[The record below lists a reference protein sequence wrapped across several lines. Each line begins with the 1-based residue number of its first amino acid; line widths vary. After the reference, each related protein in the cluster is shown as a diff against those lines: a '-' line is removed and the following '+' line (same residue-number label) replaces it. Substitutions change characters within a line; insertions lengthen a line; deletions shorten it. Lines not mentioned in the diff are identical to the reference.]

1 MIRNIPLITK
11 NLLIINLIAFLAM
24 LGLRGWGIDL
34 NDVLGLHFFLAGN
47 FHVYQLFTY
56 MFMHGGW
63 EHILFNMFALWMFG
77 SAVEYRWGT
86 KRFLFFYIFCGVG
99 AGLLQ
104 EMAQLG
110 RFYMMAYDQIPQFS
124 VSDTMALAYNSRDY
138 LNLLTTVGASGAIY
152 AVMLAFG
159 MTFPNER
166 IFIFPIPFPIKS
178 KWFVVMSKYQG
189 YTDQSYKHA
198 TLSELKTWYDQKR
211 SAGYFLTQ
219 ATYSSGKW
227 WWVVT
232 RGTNIESQGYTWAA
246 DGDVGSEVK
255 KIWNKGYRLHLVE
268 YGGGQYLLAYGKLK
282 GRTPQ
287 QAYNID
293 YNGVTAWLSKNWDN
307 GMKLHYIGGGN
318 PESQANNVASNQ
330 SNNGY
335 STTYQPGN
343 NSWRE
348 ELPGGGFR
356 QNTRQADGSIISITS
371 TPCLWCHG
379 TKVCGICHGLGG
391 TYGRAYGGM
400 WYPCKS

>member
-77 SAVEYRWGT
+77 SAVEYRWGA

-110 RFYMMAYDQIPQFS
+110 GFYMMAYDQIPQFS

-138 LNLLTTVGASGAIY
+138 LNMLTTVGASGAIY

-178 KWFVVMSKYQG
+178 KWFVVICVAIELISSFASSNDGVAHLAHLGGMLFG
-189 YTDQSYKHA
+189 YILIRYWRRHPDINYNRRSGQQFFDS
-198 TLSELKTWYDQKR
+198 LR
-211 SAGYFLTQ
+211 SAWERRSHRSAPGNDRQ
-219 ATYSSGKW
+219 RW
-227 WWVVT
+227 
-232 RGTNIESQGYTWAA
+232 
-246 DGDVGSEVK
+246 D
-255 KIWNKGYRLHLVE
+255 
-268 YGGGQYLLAYGKLK
+268 YGHTT
-282 GRTPQ
+282 GRTAQRPETD
-287 QAYNID
+287 AEYNERKRWEQERTDAILD
-293 YNGVTAWLSKNWDN
+293 KIRRSGYDSLSNDEKQWLFD
-307 GMKLHYIGGGN
+307 
-318 PESQANNVASNQ
+318 
-330 SNNGY
+330 
-335 STTYQPGN
+335 
-343 NSWRE
+343 
-348 ELPGGGFR
+348 
-356 QNTRQADGSIISITS
+356 
-371 TPCLWCHG
+371 
-379 TKVCGICHGLGG
+379 
-391 TYGRAYGGM
+391 
-400 WYPCKS
+400 KSRK

>member
-24 LGLRGWGIDL
+24 LGLKGWGIDL

-77 SAVEYRWGT
+77 SAVEYRWGA

-124 VSDTMALAYNSRDY
+124 LSDTMALAYNSRDY

-178 KWFVVMSKYQG
+178 KWFVVICVAIELISSFASSNDGVAHLAQ
-189 YTDQSYKHA
+189 HA
-198 TLSELKTWYDQKR
+198 PQVEPRQEPLPA
-211 SAGYFLTQ
+211 SAQEPGEPRDRLGIQ
-219 ATYSSGKW
+219 RAT
-227 WWVVT
+227 
-232 RGTNIESQGYTWAA
+232 ESQP
-246 DGDVGSEVK
+246 
-255 KIWNKGYRLHLVE
+255 
-268 YGGGQYLLAYGKLK
+268 
-282 GRTPQ
+282 GRDRP
-287 QAYNID
+287 
-293 YNGVTAWLSKNWDN
+293 
-307 GMKLHYIGGGN
+307 H
-318 PESQANNVASNQ
+318 P
-330 SNNGY
+330 
-335 STTYQPGN
+335 
-343 NSWRE
+343 
-348 ELPGGGFR
+348 
-356 QNTRQADGSIISITS
+356 
-371 TPCLWCHG
+371 
-379 TKVCGICHGLGG
+379 
-391 TYGRAYGGM
+391 
-400 WYPCKS
+400 

>member
-152 AVMLAFG
+152 AVMLADRAG
-159 MTFPNER
+159 LSMDEIVR
-166 IFIFPIPFPIKS
+166 AKLAKS
-178 KWFVVMSKYQG
+178 
-189 YTDQSYKHA
+189 
-198 TLSELKTWYDQKR
+198 
-211 SAGYFLTQ
+211 
-219 ATYSSGKW
+219 
-227 WWVVT
+227 
-232 RGTNIESQGYTWAA
+232 AA
-246 DGDVGSEVK
+246 RYPVDKVKGLGSESYERCRAEARK
-255 KIWNKGYRLHLVE
+255 
-268 YGGGQYLLAYGKLK
+268 A
-282 GRTPQ
+282 GR
-287 QAYNID
+287 
-293 YNGVTAWLSKNWDN
+293 
-307 GMKLHYIGGGN
+307 
-318 PESQANNVASNQ
+318 
-330 SNNGY
+330 
-335 STTYQPGN
+335 
-343 NSWRE
+343 
-348 ELPGGGFR
+348 
-356 QNTRQADGSIISITS
+356 
-371 TPCLWCHG
+371 
-379 TKVCGICHGLGG
+379 
-391 TYGRAYGGM
+391 
-400 WYPCKS
+400 